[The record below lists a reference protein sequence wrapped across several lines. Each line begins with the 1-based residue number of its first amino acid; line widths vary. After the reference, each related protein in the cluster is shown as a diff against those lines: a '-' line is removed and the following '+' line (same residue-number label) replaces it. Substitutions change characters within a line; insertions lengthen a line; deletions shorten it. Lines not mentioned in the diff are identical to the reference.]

1 MSLGLDPVWFGVF
14 LVLMIEVGLIT
25 PPVGMALFVLRSM
38 NEQARMTDI
47 VYGAMPF
54 VGIIL
59 AFLAFLYA
67 VPDVVMWLPNQAR

>member
-1 MSLGLDPVWFGVF
+1 MLFAMSRRHPRTL
-14 LVLMIEVGLIT
+14 GLIT

-59 AFLAFLYA
+59 AFLAFLAFLYA

>member
-1 MSLGLDPVWFGVF
+1 
-14 LVLMIEVGLIT
+14 
-25 PPVGMALFVLRSM
+25 
-38 NEQARMTDI
+38 MTDI